1 MFRNIVR
8 EYGKKKLDQ
17 SEVKTELQK
26 IQELMNLDQS
36 SIPQQD
42 TTVQTA
48 NIQTPPLPGTPMP
61 RINNQMAQNINP
73 QTGLTRTESA
83 LLSPT
88 EQIIARRT

>member
-17 SEVKTELQK
+17 RDDTTDLQK

-36 SIPQQD
+36 SIPQRD

-48 NIQTPPLPGTPMP
+48 NIQTPPLPGMPMP
-61 RINNQMAQNINP
+61 KVQKM
-73 QTGLTRTESA
+73 
-83 LLSPT
+83 
-88 EQIIARRT
+88 